1 MRSISTKSLIAP
13 QSMNSTQ
20 RVHKKQFEFAVP
32 GKNQKSEGVVINEK
46 KTVED
51 IMNRLKN
58 KKEVRLKIVK

>member
-1 MRSISTKSLIAP
+1 VS
-13 QSMNSTQ
+13 
-20 RVHKKQFEFAVP
+20 KKQFEFTIP

-58 KKEVRLKIVK
+58 KKEARLKIVK